1 MANLISIEEA
11 VAKIH
16 DGAVI
21 MVGGFLGCGT
31 PHKLIDALAKSGRR
45 DLTLIGNDSGCPGGP
60 LGEDLYGVAKLVHN
74 HQVKRLIVGHIG
86 SNREAIEQMH
96 SGELEVTF
104 VPQGSLAEM
113 IRAGGAGLG
122 GVLTQVGLD
131 TIVEDYDYVIGR
143 MEIDGKTYLLE
154 RPLHADFAL
163 LSGHLVDR
171 RGNVWYKGNARNY
184 NPVMATAADT
194 VIVEADHMVEV
205 GDIEP
210 ENVMTPYVF
219 VDYIVDG
226 GAQA

>member
-60 LGEDLYGVAKLVHN
+60 LGEELYGVAKLVHN
-74 HQVKRLIVGHIG
+74 RQVKRLIVGHIG

-163 LSGHLVDR
+163 LSGHLVDQ

>member
-74 HQVKRLIVGHIG
+74 RQVKRLIVGHIG
-86 SNREAIEQMH
+86 SNREAIDQMNN
-96 SGELEVTF
+96 GELEVTF

-163 LSGHLVDR
+163 LSGHLVDQ

>member
-11 VAKIH
+11 VAKIP

-21 MVGGFLGCGT
+21 MFGGFLGCGT
-31 PHKLIDALAKSGRR
+31 PHKLIDALAKSGQR

-74 HQVKRLIVGHIG
+74 RQVKHLIVGHIG
-86 SNREAIEQMH
+86 SNREAIEQMNN
-96 SGELEVTF
+96 GELKVTF

-131 TIVEDYDYVIGR
+131 TIVEEYDYVIGR

-163 LSGHLVDR
+163 LSGHLVDQ

-194 VIVEADHMVEV
+194 VIVEADHIVEV
-205 GDIEP
+205 GEIEP
-210 ENVMTPYVF
+210 ENVMTPYIY

-226 GAQA
+226 GDKA